1 MAVRGDPPLQVRRRV
16 GHSEFQTLEAYI
28 LEGEANRQGFGTV
41 FPTLPACL
49 LDPLKGS
56 KSSRAI
62 VPGAGMK
69 TKVTETGKLWWRRR
83 ESNPGPQVLNDDFYT
98 T

>member
-1 MAVRGDPPLQVRRRV
+1 MAVRGDLPLQVRRRV
-16 GHSEFQTLEAYI
+16 GHSEFQTTEAY
-28 LEGEANRQGFGTV
+28 LGEEEANRQGFGTV
-41 FPTLPACL
+41 FPTLPVCL
-49 LDPLKGS
+49 SDPLKACE
-56 KSSRAI
+56 SSRAI